1 MNFVQKPAPNCT
13 VILFP
18 VIFLSFD
25 FLKSDDCILFDR
37 VAHNFQKDN
46 CSSLHLTQEFS
57 RLYPGARNVPIL
69 SRESAPG
76 IVMATGIIGKSL
88 KDNPD
93 VFVSSSAGYE
103 WKPVCGRKKQIYGV
117 GKSFCENVEVV
128 IISIP
133 KWKTIYQIVITE
145 KFCTRIV

>member
-1 MNFVQKPAPNCT
+1 MLKNHFFIVMQSTLNFKQKPAPNCT

-18 VIFLSFD
+18 VLFLSFD
-25 FLKSDDCILFDR
+25 FYEVWWLFVDK
-37 VAHNFQKDN
+37 VTHNFQKDN

-117 GKSFCENVEVV
+117 GKSFCE
-128 IISIP
+128 
-133 KWKTIYQIVITE
+133 
-145 KFCTRIV
+145 KFCGSCHH